1 MEYGVQFFPLE
12 CDRLREAAQAAE
24 ELGFDLITLPDHV
37 IYEGPEGQY
46 DPNALAYDPMI
57 CAAVVCQAT
66 HKVRVGHLVLCN
78 LFRHPVMTAMSL
90 TTLDR
95 MSGGRLVAG
104 LGTGW
109 TETEFKM
116 TGIPFPDI
124 TTRLRMLEEALHCI
138 RSLWTEQ
145 KTTFKGE
152 FYHFN
157 QAVLSPKPVQK
168 TPPILLGGGGK
179 GLLRLAGKHADY
191 VNIISEVGSKGK
203 ITFENIRKMTDDAF
217 RAKVKFVRDEA
228 ARCGRDPHSVRISN
242 FVFNLVLTDS
252 PEMTRNVAEGMAPV
266 FRQSTEGILQSP
278 LALIGTPEE
287 CVRELRRRRDQWGVE
302 QFIFSVPDANL
313 DTMRKLSEQVIKNV

>member
-1 MEYGVQFFPLE
+1 MEYGIQFFPLE
-12 CDRLREAAQAAE
+12 CDRLREAAHAAE
-24 ELGFDLITLPDHV
+24 ELGFDLIMLPDHV
-37 IYEGPEGQY
+37 VYEGPEGQL
-46 DPNALAYDPMI
+46 DPNVLAYDPMI
-57 CAAVVCQAT
+57 LAAVVCQAT
-66 HKVRVGHLVLCN
+66 HRVRVGHLVLCN

-95 MSGGRLVAG
+95 MSGGRLIAG

-124 TTRLRMLEEALHCI
+124 GTRLRMLDEALHCI
-138 RSLWTEQ
+138 RSLWTEE
-145 KTTFKGE
+145 KTTFDGE
-152 FYHFN
+152 FYRFE
-157 QAVLSPKPVQK
+157 QAILSPKPVQQ
-168 TPPILLGGGGK
+168 TPPILLGGSGK
-179 GLLRLAGKHADY
+179 GLLRLAGRHADY
-191 VNIISEVGSKGK
+191 VNIISEVGSTGK

-217 RAKVKFVRDEA
+217 RAKVQFVRDEA
-228 ARCGRDPHSVRISN
+228 ARRGRDPKSVKISN
-242 FVFNLVLTDS
+242 FLFNLVFTDS

-266 FRQSTEGILQSP
+266 FRQTAEGILQSP

-313 DTMRKLSEQVIKNV
+313 DTMRKLSEQVLGNV